1 MVFADLIFLY
11 CFLPL
16 NLIFYYMS
24 GNKLWR
30 NIVLVAFSLFF
41 YAWGEPV
48 WIILLIFS
56 ATIDY
61 FHGLM
66 VEANRGNV
74 KAKLAVASSVVV
86 NLGLLGI
93 FKYSGLL
100 YETINSVFGLSLKV
114 PTFALPIGISF
125 YTFQTISYVIDVY
138 RGEAAAQ
145 RSYLKFLMYVSLYP
159 QLVAGPIVRYRDVET
174 EINVRTETLAGI
186 SRGMSRFCVGLLKKT
201 LIANFAGSLSAGF
214 LGGDLN
220 NLSVLGAWYG
230 IALYAIQIYYD
241 FSGYSDMAIG
251 LANMF
256 GFHYLENFNYPY
268 VSRSATEFWRR
279 WHISLGTFFRE
290 YLYIPLGGNRNM
302 MIRNLL
308 VTWFL
313 TGLWH
318 GASWNFVVW
327 GLFWGML
334 ILIEKLFLSR
344 VLECV
349 PRIFSHLYLLAAM
362 LVRASS
368 TGKEEVVF
376 SPEDREEAG
385 RAAVSRAN
393 DLLARAA
400 APELPLGDG
409 AVASFLNKVAAN
421 VSAFAQGTAMLTLS
435 EETRPMQ
442 GGFILKNGRIEVNC
456 TFDAMIRSE
465 REQTAGAVAKLLFPE
480 T

>member
-24 GNKLWR
+24 GNKHWR
-30 NIVLVAFSLFF
+30 NLVLVAFSLFF

-48 WIILLIFS
+48 WIVLLIFS

-74 KAKLAVASSVVV
+74 KAKLAVVSSVVV

-114 PTFALPIGISF
+114 PSFALPIGISF

-138 RGEAAAQ
+138 RGEATAQ

-159 QLVAGPIVRYRDVET
+159 QLVAGPIVRYRDVEV
-174 EINVRTETLAGI
+174 EINDRTETLADI
-186 SRGMSRFCVGLLKKT
+186 SRGTSRFCVGLLKKT
-201 LIANFAGSLSAGF
+201 LVANFAGSLSASF

-220 NLSVLGAWYG
+220 NLSVLGAWFG
-230 IALYAIQIYYD
+230 IALYALQIYYD

-290 YLYIPLGGNRNM
+290 YLYIPLGGNRKM

-344 VLECV
+344 VLERV

-362 LVRASS
+362 LVGWVFFYFVDLG
-368 TGKEEVVF
+368 TGLAYIGRMF
-376 SPEDREEAG
+376 GAG
-385 RAAVSRAN
+385 APALWDLPLMINISNNLFWFLAAV
-393 DLLARAA
+393 LFC
-400 APELPLGDG
+400 AP
-409 AVASFLNKVAAN
+409 VAPRLVEALSKKKAP
-421 VSAFAQGTAMLTLS
+421 VSAAVPAVSIFCLLVSTA
-435 EETRPMQ
+435 
-442 GGFILKNGRIEVNC
+442 
-456 TFDAMIRSE
+456 
-465 REQTAGAVAKLLFPE
+465 LLVGQSYNPFLYFRF
-480 T
+480 

>member
-159 QLVAGPIVRYRDVET
+159 QLVAGPIVRYRDVEV

-362 LVRASS
+362 LVGWVFFYFVDLG
-368 TGKEEVVF
+368 TGL
-376 SPEDREEAG
+376 AYIG
-385 RAAVSRAN
+385 RMFGIGAPALWDLPLMINISNNLFWFLAAVLFCAP
-393 DLLARAA
+393 A
-400 APELPLGDG
+400 APRIAQALSKKKAP
-409 AVASFLNKVAAN
+409 
-421 VSAFAQGTAMLTLS
+421 VSAVVPAVSIFCLLVSTA
-435 EETRPMQ
+435 
-442 GGFILKNGRIEVNC
+442 
-456 TFDAMIRSE
+456 
-465 REQTAGAVAKLLFPE
+465 LLVGQSYNPFLYFRF
-480 T
+480 

>member
-362 LVRASS
+362 LVGWVFFYFVDLG
-368 TGKEEVVF
+368 TGL
-376 SPEDREEAG
+376 AYIG
-385 RAAVSRAN
+385 RMFGIGAPALWDLPLMINISNNLFWFLAAVLFCAP
-393 DLLARAA
+393 A
-400 APELPLGDG
+400 APRIAQALSKKKAP
-409 AVASFLNKVAAN
+409 
-421 VSAFAQGTAMLTLS
+421 VSAVVPAVSIFCLLVSTA
-435 EETRPMQ
+435 
-442 GGFILKNGRIEVNC
+442 
-456 TFDAMIRSE
+456 
-465 REQTAGAVAKLLFPE
+465 LLVGQSYNPFLYFRF
-480 T
+480 